1 MKDKGRILVVDDS
14 SSVRSTMYA
23 VLQTD
28 FEVEEAGS
36 GEEALAVL
44 SRFDADLVL
53 LDLLMPGING
63 YEVCKR
69 IKSDSRLESVKV
81 LIVSHMTTL
90 DERLK
95 GYEAGAD
102 DYIMKPFNA
111 QELMAKVCVFMRL
124 KTAEDGLRQLNEQ
137 LNEQVRLRTQQL
149 MDAER
154 MAAIG
159 RYAAGIVHN
168 LNTPLQVIMGN
179 AELLSIRHP
188 QDRRMMNLRKAAGQM
203 KKIVGAILSTCR
215 QESVAEYSLVDLNQV
230 LKDQVEFLRAAP
242 FFKHHIQVQWELGAI
257 PRYRGLYHH
266 FSQSL
271 GNLIKNA
278 ADAMFGHKEA
288 MITIKTAIEDTRIAI
303 VISDT
308 GPGIPESRIHR
319 IFDPF
324 FTTKP
329 LTASDERPTG
339 TGLGLASAREMIAS
353 YGGDIQVETQVGGGA
368 TFTVRLP
375 LENGESRESSPLKD
389 DLNTRGPCHE

>member
-1 MKDKGRILVVDDS
+1 MKDRGKILVVDDS
-14 SSVRSTMYA
+14 SSVRGAMRA
-23 VLQTD
+23 VLETD
-28 FEVEEAGS
+28 FEVEAADS
-36 GEEALAVL
+36 GEAALAVL

-63 YEVCKR
+63 YEVCQR

-95 GYEAGAD
+95 GYAAGAD

-137 LNEQVRLRTQQL
+137 LNEQVRVRTQQL
-149 MDAER
+149 IDAER

-179 AELLSIRHP
+179 AELLSVRHS

-215 QESVAEYSLVDLNQV
+215 QECAAEYRLIDLNQV
-230 LKDQVEFLRAAP
+230 LRDQVELLRAAP
-242 FFKHHIQVQWELGAI
+242 FFKENIQVRWELGAI
-257 PRYRGLYHH
+257 PSYRGLYHH

-278 ADAMFGHKEA
+278 ADAMFGHKKPL
-288 MITIKTAIEDTRIAI
+288 ITIKTAIEPTRIAI
-303 VISDT
+303 AIADT
-308 GPGIPESRIHR
+308 GPGIPDSQIHK

-353 YGGDIQVETQVGGGA
+353 YGGDIQVETQIGRGS

-375 LENGESRESSPLKD
+375 LESCESRERAPLKD
-389 DLNTRGPCHE
+389 DSKTGGPCHE